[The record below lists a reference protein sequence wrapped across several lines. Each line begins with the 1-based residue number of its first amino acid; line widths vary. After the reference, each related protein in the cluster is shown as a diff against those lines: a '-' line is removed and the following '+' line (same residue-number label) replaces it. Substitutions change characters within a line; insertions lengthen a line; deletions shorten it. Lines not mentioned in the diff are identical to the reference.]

1 MQLRRWVPLAL
12 VGFALLACWVNWPG
26 PSGRGPWGSAV
37 STLLVA
43 GALIACIASAVL
55 ARSMPAVIVAL
66 VFSAAALAGS
76 LVTQAPGSVPWVLVA
91 ALLPARALLGGDGA
105 ARGMSGQRP
114 PRSIRPATFRTS
126 SPDDAAADR
135 SPSP

>member
-1 MQLRRWVPLAL
+1 MPLKRWVALAL
-12 VGFALLACWVNWPG
+12 VGVVVLACWVNWPD

-55 ARSMPAVIVAL
+55 ARSVPVGMVAL

-76 LVTQAPGSVPWVLVA
+76 LVTQAPSSVPWVLIA
-91 ALLPARALLGGDGA
+91 AVLPARALLGGDRA
-105 ARGMSGQRP
+105 ARE
-114 PRSIRPATFRTS
+114 A
-126 SPDDAAADR
+126 
-135 SPSP
+135 